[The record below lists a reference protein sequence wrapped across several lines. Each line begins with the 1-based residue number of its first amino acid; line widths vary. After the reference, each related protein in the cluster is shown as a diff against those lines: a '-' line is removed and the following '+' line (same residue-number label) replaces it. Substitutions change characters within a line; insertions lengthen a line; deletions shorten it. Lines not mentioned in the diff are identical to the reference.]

1 MRAERLRIKSKWW
14 YALSATSQILISA
27 RARKNGAEGGGR
39 HAFFACF
46 ARCNCCPR
54 HQTRRTNAP
63 QPRGSASSQTLHT
76 THARGTHGGRTGG
89 RRRTTEGRTGRKD
102 GAGIILRELSHG
114 MLTLARARSRARP
127 LPPQLSLSQS
137 ISPFPLFMHFG
148 FSRVLNDGAFANYR
162 PTETLHGQSD
172 TTTNLQA
179 HILIRLLLTMFS
191 FLRVW
196 ISFIPP

>member
-1 MRAERLRIKSKWW
+1 MQHNKCRFVARRHGSLGRRQTTSLRSLLFALGKLSQPPSFGVIQHQRNHGPRSWSHESRTTPHSIKMVR

-89 RRRTTEGRTGRKD
+89 RRRDGRGGRTGP
-102 GAGIILRELSHG
+102 G
-114 MLTLARARSRARP
+114 
-127 LPPQLSLSQS
+127 
-137 ISPFPLFMHFG
+137 
-148 FSRVLNDGAFANYR
+148 
-162 PTETLHGQSD
+162 
-172 TTTNLQA
+172 
-179 HILIRLLLTMFS
+179 S
-191 FLRVW
+191 F
-196 ISFIPP
+196 